1 MVTHG
6 PPFPGS
12 ANTSSSLNRHFI
24 SNPTANRQ
32 QQWKGRRR
40 QLYDSLSPA
49 ARSAHP
55 HAHIWLYS
63 GRWQINV
70 PEPLPLLALPNGTF
84 YSLPCTKNFHF
95 PGCGFAGFKSACG
108 SWLVFPRDDG
118 CFLVNP
124 LSRATVTLPALSS
137 VRICPPDADLSQV
150 PVDPPVFT
158 WLHIKDKTLDLRKL
172 MMCSPNLVAAFVN
185 HHGVGQIL
193 VCQPWASSWSVQ
205 ANDTCKGFVDMA
217 LYQGKL
223 YTLSHHEH
231 LCVVNISQD
240 ETTWDPQ
247 VFRNEQVIKG
257 DTFSILMEEKRTG
270 VTKKLY
276 LVESRGV
283 LLMVCREVC
292 CTWVLD
298 KLVAGRNKFEVF
310 EADFKRSRWVNVMT
324 LGDDQV
330 LFLGQ
335 RCSKAVPVSQYEM
348 TGDRI
353 FFFDDDEYYDR
364 YTYEGENA
372 SIGVYDMKDQE
383 VSILS
388 TVSWKRDGMRLA
400 TWLFPQD

>member
-1 MVTHG
+1 
-6 PPFPGS
+6 
-12 ANTSSSLNRHFI
+12 
-24 SNPTANRQ
+24 
-32 QQWKGRRR
+32 
-40 QLYDSLSPA
+40 
-49 ARSAHP
+49 
-55 HAHIWLYS
+55 
-63 GRWQINV
+63 
-70 PEPLPLLALPNGTF
+70 
-84 YSLPCTKNFHF
+84 
-95 PGCGFAGFKSACG
+95 
-108 SWLVFPRDDG
+108 
-118 CFLVNP
+118 
-124 LSRATVTLPALSS
+124 
-137 VRICPPDADLSQV
+137 
-150 PVDPPVFT
+150 
-158 WLHIKDKTLDLRKL
+158 
-172 MMCSPNLVAAFVN
+172 MCSPNLVAAFVN

-205 ANDTCKGFVDMA
+205 AYDTCKGFVDMA

-257 DTFSILMEEKRTG
+257 DNFSILMEEKRTG
-270 VTKKLY
+270 VTKKLC

-283 LLMVCREVC
+283 LLMVRREVC

-330 LFLGQ
+330 LFLGR

-353 FFFDDDEYYDR
+353 FFLDDDEYYDR
-364 YTYEGENA
+364 YT
-372 SIGVYDMKDQE
+372 QE
-383 VSILS
+383 TDKYQQSC
-388 TVSWKRDGMRLA
+388 
-400 TWLFPQD
+400 